1 MNTPTLTDQDRRMIR
16 LHCDWVRRSGFTERT
31 TLDRDRVL
39 RRVAVVLPN
48 GLTLATERD
57 LDTWQAGLRV
67 SLSSIATYTSHLR
80 SFYRWLLDAGH
91 VDVDASAR
99 LPRPRVP
106 ERQARPIPEADLELA
121 LGCAPE
127 PLRTWLLLAGY
138 MGLRSHEIAQIR
150 REDVTELAGRLV
162 LSGIGKGRKP
172 YRMVVPVE
180 VLPFLRP
187 WLRARTGP
195 LWLLE
200 SKRACIRPRPLRPAD
215 VTNQTT
221 ALMRSLGLPYTL
233 HQLRHRFGTCFY
245 GSTKDLLLTQ
255 DVMRHANPSSTRL
268 YVETTRAE
276 ATAAMDRLSASL
288 RPRPER
294 GKRKPPPVA
303 EAA

>member
-1 MNTPTLTDQDRRMIR
+1 M
-16 LHCDWVRRSGFTERT
+16 
-31 TLDRDRVL
+31 LDRDRVL

-48 GLTLATERD
+48 GLTPATERD

-67 SLSSIATYTSHLR
+67 SISSIATYTSHVR
-80 SFYRWLLDAGH
+80 SFFRWLLDSGH
-91 VDVDASAR
+91 VDIDPSAR
-99 LPRPRVP
+99 LPRPRVAQ
-106 ERQARPIPEADLELA
+106 RQARPIPERDLELA
-121 LGCAPE
+121 LACAPE

-150 REDVTELAGRLV
+150 REDITEMGGRLV

-180 VLPFLRP
+180 VLPFLQP

-200 SKRACIRPRPLRPAD
+200 HKRACIRPRPLKPAD
-215 VTNQTT
+215 LTNQTT

-233 HQLRHRFGTCFY
+233 HQLRHRFGTSFY
-245 GSTKDLLLTQ
+245 HSTKDLLLTQ

-268 YVETTRAE
+268 YVETTGAE

-288 RPRPER
+288 RP
-294 GKRKPPPVA
+294 KARKAPSAA